1 MHFGTSEQVTPL
13 SLLESWT
20 LSKPSG
26 KQLFKL
32 LAIFE
37 KKMSSIIAIVQKKLM
52 FDKVKCSFGILWGD
66 CVSCL
71 MYVHQLKSYVPDS
84 GRIGQDTKVRG

>member
-37 KKMSSIIAIVQKKLM
+37 KKNVQHHRYCAKKT
-52 FDKVKCSFGILWGD
+52 
-66 CVSCL
+66 
-71 MYVHQLKSYVPDS
+71 YV
-84 GRIGQDTKVRG
+84 R